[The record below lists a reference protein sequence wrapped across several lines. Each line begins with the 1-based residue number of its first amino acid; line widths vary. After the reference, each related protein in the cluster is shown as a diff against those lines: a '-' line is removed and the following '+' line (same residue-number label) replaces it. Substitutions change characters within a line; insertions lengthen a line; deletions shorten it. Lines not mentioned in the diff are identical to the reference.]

1 MCINTFMFI
10 IKALLYLCCISRSK
24 VSEAT
29 IEDLAKECEHS
40 HQEEDKGQSARPTND
55 PGREPQCRVAL
66 PEDLMKL
73 EWHFKKPPSIHNDD
87 KLKRALLSQ
96 IKQEAET
103 IKDPGEFRF
112 TRDIPHAH
120 CMSRFRI
127 KQPNQDKA
135 QNEEVQ
141 NRNLRSN
148 GIHDS
153 GSESRGGRCEI
164 SGPESPSQKDGC
176 EISGP
181 ESPSPKDGCEMS
193 VTELAEFVSSLT
205 IHEIDFV
212 HLYSEGIDI
221 TVADM
226 ILFTYIYFLLVRLVI
241 ITACKTSFEVS

>member
-1 MCINTFMFI
+1 MFI

-29 IEDLAKECEHS
+29 IEDLAKESEHS

-103 IKDPGEFRF
+103 IKDPREFRF

-164 SGPESPSQKDGC
+164 SGPESPS
-176 EISGP
+176 
-181 ESPSPKDGCEMS
+181 PKDGCEMS

-226 ILFTYIYFLLVRLVI
+226 ILFTYIYFLMVRLVI